1 MAEIG
6 RDVAYP
12 DAIGKMVDDEFV
24 GVSLKLVDPLD
35 PGRRG
40 LPVHDVMIKVER
52 NHLATIV
59 GYRFR
64 GPDLYAT
71 ILKDVDDRMKN
82 YPRETNAETRRRNW
96 QADARTYI
104 VHGGKLNASEV
115 VRLSF
120 GEEFDDRLGS

>member
-12 DAIGKMVDDEFV
+12 DAIGKMVGGQFV
-24 GVSLKLVDPLD
+24 GTHITLDVPISDVIKLD
-35 PGRRG
+35 
-40 LPVHDVMIKVER
+40 R
-52 NHLATIV
+52 NPFVTIV
-59 GYRFR
+59 GSRFR

-71 ILKDVDDRMKN
+71 ILQDAAD
-82 YPRETNAETRRRNW
+82 ARRRNW

-115 VRLSF
+115 VRLAF
-120 GEEFDDRLGS
+120 GEEFDDRLNP